1 MSYCPSASACCAQ
14 TCNGVI
20 QSAVAPVCDA
30 CKVGMTVVA
39 GKGVGS
45 SLELVLRLELALG
58 LSLGAV
64 KDDGC
69 SLGGASN

>member
-1 MSYCPSASACCAQ
+1 MSYCPSANACCAQ
-14 TCNGVI
+14 TCSGVI

-30 CKVGMTVVA
+30 GKIGMTVVA

-45 SLELVLRLELALG
+45 SLEWTLRLELAMG
-58 LSLGAV
+58 LLLGAD

-69 SLGGASN
+69 SIAGASN